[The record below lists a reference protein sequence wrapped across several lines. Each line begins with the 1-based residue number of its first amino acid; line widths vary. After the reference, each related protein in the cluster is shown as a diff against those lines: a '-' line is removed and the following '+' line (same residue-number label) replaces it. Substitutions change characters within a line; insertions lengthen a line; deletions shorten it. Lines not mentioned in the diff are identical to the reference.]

1 LFFIFH
7 RKKLDPVPDRPVGTF
22 FAALALSFD
31 PKGTN
36 VGSVSLVVGRGAG
49 QLGQQFRLVRR
60 QFPQGAGGTRAS
72 LNWNDKLFL
81 GFKQKANVCF
91 CFCFRSRSRQ
101 VLCQYFASSIPC
113 WCLLS
118 EGPRPLWARR
128 RAPKGTNN
136 DPFFTTFLDVP
147 FGLPLGKITW
157 MGSPYSR
164 SRMHVWQ
171 TFLTLAHVWHTSVF
185 LKRMR
190 APGHQRNMVKGLRTN
205 CFASATF
212 FFLFSET
219 VLWFLP
225 EANFALL
232 AVPLLGHSQIG
243 IVSEARLAQ
252 NGKLGV
258 FPVHAIIS
266 VGSFGGRHPLK
277 VIHVSKIS
285 SAVDTKKLQTRRA
298 A

>member
-1 LFFIFH
+1 
-7 RKKLDPVPDRPVGTF
+7 
-22 FAALALSFD
+22 
-31 PKGTN
+31 
-36 VGSVSLVVGRGAG
+36 
-49 QLGQQFRLVRR
+49 
-60 QFPQGAGGTRAS
+60 
-72 LNWNDKLFL
+72 
-81 GFKQKANVCF
+81 
-91 CFCFRSRSRQ
+91 
-101 VLCQYFASSIPC
+101 
-113 WCLLS
+113 
-118 EGPRPLWARR
+118 
-128 RAPKGTNN
+128 
-136 DPFFTTFLDVP
+136 
-147 FGLPLGKITW
+147 
-157 MGSPYSR
+157 M
-164 SRMHVWQ
+164 
-171 TFLTLAHVWHTSVF
+171 
-185 LKRMR
+185 
-190 APGHQRNMVKGLRTN
+190 KGLRTN

-285 SAVDTKKLQTRRA
+285 SAVYTKKLQTRRA